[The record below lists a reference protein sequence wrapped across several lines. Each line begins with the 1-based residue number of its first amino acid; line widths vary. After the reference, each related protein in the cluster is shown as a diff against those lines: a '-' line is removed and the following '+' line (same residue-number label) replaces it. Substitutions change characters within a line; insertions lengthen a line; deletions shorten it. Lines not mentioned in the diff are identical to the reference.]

1 MTDQTDIYTELKQGE
16 YQAPSIYLAAIK
28 NRLTATDPE
37 TIRRRLEKVLQ
48 RDDVDEIIA
57 VEACEDGFT
66 NIALRSIDEDEPE
79 NELVSLFR
87 IRIYDNDEPEAWAYE
102 AADYRN
108 RNLLEDER
116 AEMHQATQILECFTY
131 LDADFAQSNW
141 MLQFAVIDAVAGE
154 CYALQDMVSSQFF
167 SGTWLAEMAQTYTP
181 PSLEMAYVLH
191 VVVPEDESKA
201 DFWMHTHGLLKFSL
215 PELEIMRAGRL
226 NIEIYQGI
234 INSVSQSMLDNPE
247 IWHEDEAIL
256 CANTEAGE
264 LSVRLMPWQD
274 ALRSDL
280 LAPMKK
286 GLFKQKIERFSGDL
300 GEREAD
306 DIHTE
311 PSLVIFGDKNGQ
323 AVHLSDFGAA
333 VEEGS
338 HIMLMLPNS
347 ETWRM
352 YCLAKEKLPLFSG
365 CLNRHPPQ
373 EGVWGYMMKIR
384 CESES
389 TQATEHMWFIVQSI
403 SGDSVTAELVND
415 PFDIPEMHSGQSYTL
430 PLEQVTDWC
439 IYSKPLQARIT
450 PDDVF
455 RLRRYLNAN

>member
-1 MTDQTDIYTELKQGE
+1 MRHHSEAYEELKKGD

-28 NRLTATDPE
+28 ERIATPDIAA
-37 TIRRRLEKVLQ
+37 IRRRGEKVLQ
-48 RDDVDEIIA
+48 RDDVDEILA
-57 VEACEDGFT
+57 VEEGEDGFT
-66 NIALRSIDEDEPE
+66 NIVLRSLDEDEPD
-79 NELVSLFR
+79 NELLSLFR
-87 IRIYDNDEPEAWAYE
+87 IRIYDNDEPEAWSYE

-116 AEMHQATQILECFTY
+116 SEMQQATQILECFTY
-131 LDADFAQSNW
+131 FDADFAQSQW
-141 MLQFAVIDAVAGE
+141 MLQFAVIDAIAGS
-154 CYALQDMVSSQFF
+154 CYALQDMVSGQFF

-191 VVVPEDESKA
+191 VIAPEDASRA

-215 PELEIMRAGRL
+215 PELEIMRASRNNL
-226 NIEIYQGI
+226 ETYQGI
-234 INSVSQSMLDNPE
+234 INSVSQILLDNPE

-264 LSVRLMPWQD
+264 LSVRLMPWQQ

-300 GEREAD
+300 GEREED

-311 PSLVIFGDKNGQ
+311 PSLVIFGDRDGQ

-365 CLNRHPPQ
+365 CLKRHPPE

-384 CESES
+384 CESPS
-389 TQATEHMWFIVQSI
+389 TEATEHMWFVVQSI
-403 SGDSVTAELVND
+403 SGDEVVAELVNE
-415 PFDIPEMHSGQSYTL
+415 PFDIPEMRSGESYTL
-430 PLEQVTDWC
+430 PLDDVTDWC
-439 IYSKPLQARIT
+439 IYSTPLQARIT
-450 PDDVF
+450 PDNVF
-455 RLRRYLNAN
+455 RLRRYLDAN